1 MNEKMFILACS
12 KCKSI
17 NVIKKKM
24 IECQDCGYVG
34 DIFESTFFYDVIE
47 KWKNWFAKNADI
59 QWHSM
64 EDLNS
69 YITAIIFFVNSIKH
83 KWNGY
88 KNE

>member
-34 DIFESTFFYDVIE
+34 DIFESTWFYDVIK
-47 KWKNWFAKNADI
+47 KWKYVIEIVHGFLKEYVIII
-59 QWHSM
+59 QRNVILLQ
-64 EDLNS
+64 EE
-69 YITAIIFFVNSIKH
+69 
-83 KWNGY
+83 Y
-88 KNE
+88 KLKGN